1 MRYRSG
7 CGQGKRRR
15 DGGGGS
21 AAAGAQQWHGKSQG
35 TGREVL
41 ILSFALNLNCW
52 RSVDAMTALSGGERL
67 ASPAQ
72 GLAVFVLVPVVRTV
86 QIPLAG
92 RTE

>member
-1 MRYRSG
+1 
-7 CGQGKRRR
+7 
-15 DGGGGS
+15 
-21 AAAGAQQWHGKSQG
+21 
-35 TGREVL
+35 
-41 ILSFALNLNCW
+41 
-52 RSVDAMTALSGGERL
+52 MTALSGGERL